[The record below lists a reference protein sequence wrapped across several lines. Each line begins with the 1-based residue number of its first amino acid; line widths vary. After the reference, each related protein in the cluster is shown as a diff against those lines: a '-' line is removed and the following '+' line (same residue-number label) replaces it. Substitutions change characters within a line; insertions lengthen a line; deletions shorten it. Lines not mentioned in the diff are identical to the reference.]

1 MQLEQMSVKLRETE
15 KKEEVGIDTACIS
28 CVSIDVVSYSHRKRK
43 EQTDIDFIIK
53 ENKFSLVL
61 SGPLV

>member
-28 CVSIDVVSYSHRKRK
+28 CVSIGVVSYSHRKRK
-43 EQTDIDFIIK
+43 RNRQTKILLKRKTSFH
-53 ENKFSLVL
+53 
-61 SGPLV
+61 